1 MNDLKKLKESVENL
15 FNAIKF
21 VEYNKYDDLTEEN
34 QEIYGEINSYL
45 LNIGLYFIR
54 KYLPKLLEQEE
65 FKQEIKNLLNN

>member
-1 MNDLKKLKESVENL
+1 MNDLKKLKEGVENL

-21 VEYNKYDDLTEEN
+21 IEYNEYEDLTDEN
-34 QEIYGEINSYL
+34 KEIYGEIASYI
-45 LNIGLYFIR
+45 LNIGLYFVS

>member
-54 KYLPKLLEQEE
+54 RYLPKLLEQEE